1 MRTVRIGVVGCGAVA
16 QHVYLPEFH
25 RLNDKAALVAVCD
38 HVEERARAAQ
48 QRFGAR
54 TYYTD
59 LERFLRE
66 SDAEIIVNLTPHKA
80 HVPVS
85 MAALEAGR
93 HVYTEKPLAQ
103 SVDDATQLIDTA
115 RVHHVKLACAPVTLL
130 LPTAQRWRHLLRAGA
145 IGNVTFARA
154 QLLAPPI
161 WDDFPLDHVWYY
173 AAGSGPLLDGGVY
186 ALTALTGLFGPA
198 SRVSAMAGT
207 IMSEHVIS
215 NGPAA
220 GRHFRNEVADS
231 VHLHLDFGGF
241 FATFDVS
248 WCVPASRNET
258 LEVYGEHGT
267 LSGDP
272 TYANTPIHIFRPG
285 SGWSVDA
292 PTPRLPR
299 SDDWFLGVAHLVDCV
314 LHDTEPVPSAT
325 HARHVLDIMLTA
337 LHSAQEGQT
346 LALQTTFQ
354 LPTATP

>member
-1 MRTVRIGVVGCGAVA
+1 MRTVRIGVVGCGEVA
-16 QHVYLPEFH
+16 QRVYLPEFY
-25 RLNDKAALVAVCD
+25 RLHDQAALVAVCD
-38 HVEERARAAQ
+38 RVEERARTAQ

-66 SDAEIIVNLTPHKA
+66 SDAEIVVNLTPHKA
-80 HVPVS
+80 HFPVS

-103 SVDDATQLIDTA
+103 SVDAATQLIETA
-115 RVHHVKLACAPVTLL
+115 RAHHVKLACAPVTLL
-130 LPTAQRWRHLLRAGA
+130 LPTVQRWQHLLHEGV
-145 IGNVTFARA
+145 IGEVTFARA

-173 AAGSGPLLDGGVY
+173 AAGSGPLMDVGVY

-198 SRVSAMAGT
+198 LRVSAMAGT
-207 IMSEHVIS
+207 IMHEHVIH

-220 GRHFRNEVADS
+220 GRRFRNEVADS
-231 VHLHLDFGGF
+231 VHLLLDFGGF

-258 LEVYGEHGT
+258 LEVYGAHGT

-272 TYANTPIHIFRPG
+272 TYANTSIHIFRPEN
-285 SGWSVDA
+285 GWRVDE
-292 PTPRLPR
+292 PTPPWPR
-299 SDDWFLGVAHLVDCV
+299 SDDWFQGVAHLVDCV
-314 LHDTEPVPSAT
+314 LHDTEPIPSAT

-337 LHSAQEGQT
+337 LRSAQEGRALT
-346 LALQTTFQ
+346 LQTTFQ
-354 LPTATP
+354 LPITTP

>member
-1 MRTVRIGVVGCGAVA
+1 MRTVRIGVVGCGEVA
-16 QHVYLPEFH
+16 QRVYLPEFH
-25 RLNDKAALVAVCD
+25 RLHDQAALVAVCD
-38 HVEERARAAQ
+38 RVEERARTAQ

-66 SDAEIIVNLTPHKA
+66 SDAEIVVNLTPHKA
-80 HVPVS
+80 HFPVS

-103 SVDDATQLIDTA
+103 SVDAATQLIETA
-115 RVHHVKLACAPVTLL
+115 RAHHVKLACAPVTLL
-130 LPTAQRWRHLLRAGA
+130 LPTVQRWQHLLHEGV
-145 IGNVTFARA
+145 IGEVTFARA

-173 AAGSGPLLDGGVY
+173 AAGSGPLMDVGVY

-198 SRVSAMAGT
+198 LRVSAMAGT
-207 IMSEHVIS
+207 IMHEHVIH

-220 GRHFRNEVADS
+220 GRRFRNEVADS
-231 VHLHLDFGGF
+231 VHLLLDFGGF

-258 LEVYGEHGT
+258 LEVYGAHGT

-272 TYANTPIHIFRPG
+272 TYANTSIHIFRPEN
-285 SGWSVDA
+285 GWRVDE
-292 PTPRLPR
+292 PTPPWPR
-299 SDDWFLGVAHLVDCV
+299 SDDWFQGVAHLVDCV
-314 LHDTEPVPSAT
+314 LHDTEPIPSAT

-337 LHSAQEGQT
+337 LRSAQEGRALT
-346 LALQTTFQ
+346 LQTTFQ
-354 LPTATP
+354 LPITTP

>member
-1 MRTVRIGVVGCGAVA
+1 MRTVRIGVVGCGEVA
-16 QHVYLPEFH
+16 QRVYLPEFY
-25 RLNDKAALVAVCD
+25 RLNDQAALVAVCD
-38 HVEERARAAQ
+38 RVEERARTAQ

-66 SDAEIIVNLTPHKA
+66 SDAEIVVNLTPHKA
-80 HVPVS
+80 HFPVS

-103 SVDDATQLIDTA
+103 SVDAATQLIETA
-115 RVHHVKLACAPVTLL
+115 RAHHVKLACAPVTLL
-130 LPTAQRWRHLLRAGA
+130 LPTVQRWQHLLHEGV
-145 IGNVTFARA
+145 IGEVTFARA

-173 AAGSGPLLDGGVY
+173 AAGSGPLMDVGVY

-198 SRVSAMAGT
+198 LRVSAMAGT
-207 IMSEHVIS
+207 IMHEHVIH

-220 GRHFRNEVADS
+220 GRRFRNEVADS
-231 VHLHLDFGGF
+231 VHLLLDFGGF

-258 LEVYGEHGT
+258 LEVYGAHGT

-272 TYANTPIHIFRPG
+272 TYANTSIHIFRPEN
-285 SGWSVDA
+285 GWRVDE
-292 PTPRLPR
+292 PTPPWPR
-299 SDDWFLGVAHLVDCV
+299 SDDWFQGVAHLVDCV
-314 LHDTEPVPSAT
+314 LHDTEPIPSAT

-337 LHSAQEGQT
+337 LRSAQEGRALT
-346 LALQTTFQ
+346 LQTTFQ
-354 LPTATP
+354 LPITTP